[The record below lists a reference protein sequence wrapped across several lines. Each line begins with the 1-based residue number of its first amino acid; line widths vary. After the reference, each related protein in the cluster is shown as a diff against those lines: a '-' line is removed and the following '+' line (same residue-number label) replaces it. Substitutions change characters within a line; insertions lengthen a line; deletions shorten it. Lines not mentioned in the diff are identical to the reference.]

1 MKNKMKILLT
11 ALLVMSLNSYAKS
24 QSGIYMNLTDYRNNK
39 LTYEIGCTSG
49 EKIHIHDFFWN
60 MATIK
65 VVDDGKKY
73 TLKKGELYGFRDC
86 NNDVY
91 RFYNNMEYLIAEAGN
106 IYIYLRKENTAQN
119 KNNKVV
125 NVYYFSGTPDG
136 EILPLTLGNLKK
148 VYKSNDKFTDLLD
161 KFFNAGDVSA
171 YDEVHN
177 TYKVNY
183 VFSKTINNNN

>member
-1 MKNKMKILLT
+1 MKILLT
-11 ALLVMSLNSYAKS
+11 ALLIMSLNSYAKS
-24 QSGIYMNLTDYRNNK
+24 QSGIYMNIADYRNNK
-39 LTYEIGCTSG
+39 LTYEIGCAKG

-73 TLKKGELYGFRDC
+73 TLKKDELYGFRDC

-106 IYIYLRKENTAQN
+106 VYIYLRKENTAQN

-125 NVYYFSGTPDG
+125 NVYYFSATPNG
-136 EILPLTLGNLKK
+136 EILSLTLGNLKK
-148 VYKSNDKFTDLLD
+148 AFKDNDKLTDLLD
-161 KFFNAGDVSA
+161 KFFNAGDVCA
-171 YDEVHN
+171 FDQVHN
-177 TYKVNY
+177 TFKVNY
-183 VFSKTINNNN
+183 VFFKNNKQ